1 MPGVT
6 PNLPG
11 SLTGRPRAYNR
22 RVPEVLQQPP
32 RPARGRAR
40 RHDKEAAIMN
50 RTLAIGLSFSVLVFS
65 LLASVAAASGAV
77 DTVQSPAATAVL
89 QETTPTQIQLHD
101 AAIVRLRT
109 VHNVRLAPGAADSGN
124 AVVVAQNQ
132 GDHQDDVS
140 VYLAFN
146 PPGGFGTN
154 PGGCS
159 VFVATASSAE
169 NAAQV
174 YNWTSVVLS
183 VPSALLDSGQK
194 VTLQSNVDFMC
205 ANPAAVDGD
214 NWQVLAIADAHGDDF
229 AACDTLPKAFD
240 SPCANAVNDDDNEG
254 ANNTKLRPLP
264 KVVSLGGATATRTAT
279 PTPTVTRTATVTP
292 TVTPTRTPTPTPTGI
307 GTPTLTSTPPPV
319 PEGPPGDPKCSDFID
334 NDRDGRVDGADSGC
348 QTTEGPPGSPSCF
361 DGFDNNS
368 NGLVDG
374 ADPAC
379 VFAYEGPPGNANCS
393 DGIDND
399 ADGPID
405 GADSGCQPVEGPF
418 GSASCSDGVD
428 NDGDGLVDADDPDCH
443 LPPPAN
449 DDFANRTII
458 TALPFTDGPFN
469 TAGATTETDE
479 PLPCGNSRTVWY
491 AFTPGSNMTLAAD
504 ISSSD
509 HYTALAVYDVSPFP
523 NATEITCASL
533 NPQVTVS
540 ATAGTTYYFQV
551 GSYAPNYGNLVFHL
565 TEVALPAND
574 NLASA
579 TNASTPPFT
588 DGPFRTDFAT
598 TETGE
603 PDHLCQ
609 GYDVDIGKTVWYKFT
624 PVADTTLAA
633 DTFGSDFDT
642 VVAVYGGPASNPTF
656 PVLTFIGCND
666 YIGISNDARFVFP
679 ATD

>member
-1 MPGVT
+1 
-6 PNLPG
+6 
-11 SLTGRPRAYNR
+11 
-22 RVPEVLQQPP
+22 
-32 RPARGRAR
+32 
-40 RHDKEAAIMN
+40 MN

-140 VYLAFN
+140 VYVAFD

-183 VPSALLDSGQK
+183 VPSVLLDPGQK
-194 VTLQSNVDFMC
+194 ITLNGNVDFMC

-264 KVVSLGGATATRTAT
+264 KVVSLGGATPTPTPTATATATATPTPTATPTVTPTPTPTFTPAGTPTPTPTGTATRTAT

-491 AFTPGSNMTLAAD
+491 AFTPG
-504 ISSSD
+504 
-509 HYTALAVYDVSPFP
+509 
-523 NATEITCASL
+523 
-533 NPQVTVS
+533 
-540 ATAGTTYYFQV
+540 
-551 GSYAPNYGNLVFHL
+551 
-565 TEVALPAND
+565 
-574 NLASA
+574 
-579 TNASTPPFT
+579 
-588 DGPFRTDFAT
+588 
-598 TETGE
+598 
-603 PDHLCQ
+603 
-609 GYDVDIGKTVWYKFT
+609 
-624 PVADTTLAA
+624 
-633 DTFGSDFDT
+633 
-642 VVAVYGGPASNPTF
+642 PT
-656 PVLTFIGCND
+656 
-666 YIGISNDARFVFP
+666 
-679 ATD
+679 